1 MFLSDESALN
11 YLAGAILLTFPWLGI
26 AWGTWGVIWE
36 VFLLLAVFLLGRR
49 RGLPIA
55 AVFLLI
61 GYGVPLTV
69 FGATAFDQMSLVP
82 LAGLLGVLGW
92 HKHWPVR
99 VTFFWSAAFAA
110 VLGAIPTFPFVAQG
124 FDAKTSSD
132 MINTT
137 VQQYQAS
144 GLLAAMQQQGIT
156 EVQVRDLLQQGIR
169 LYASLLPSVAAIAAF
184 LEFGLV
190 FYIVRRWLN
199 DDDVVQVPFTRWS
212 LPWYA
217 VWGAV
222 LGIAFYLLGDQFSWT
237 VLRGMGINLMVVYG
251 AITLVLGT
259 SVYLYL
265 LQSPRIPRFLK
276 WSLIIASFI
285 YFFFSVVSIIM
296 FGLFDLVFNFRRLP
310 EES

>member
-1 MFLSDESALN
+1 MFLRDEVALN
-11 YLAGAILLTFPWLGI
+11 YLAGAIILTFPWLGI
-26 AWGTWGVIWE
+26 VLGTWSFFWGAL
-36 VFLLLAVFLLGRR
+36 LLLAVFLVGRR

-55 AVFLLI
+55 TLSLMI
-61 GYGVPLTV
+61 GYITPLIV
-69 FGATAFDQMSLVP
+69 FGATAFNLMSLVP

-99 VTFFWSAAFAA
+99 VTFFWGAALAA
-110 VLGAIPTFPFVAQG
+110 VLGTIPTLQFSVQG
-124 FDAKTSSD
+124 FSAATVSD
-132 MINTT
+132 MINMA

-144 GLLAAMQQQGIT
+144 GLLAVMQQKGIT
-156 EVQVRDLLQQGIR
+156 EVQVRDILQQGIQIYT
-169 LYASLLPSVAAIAAF
+169 LILPGFAALVA
-184 LEFGLV
+184 LVEFGVV
-190 FYIVRRWLN
+190 FYFARIWLN
-199 DDDVVQVPFTRWS
+199 ENEGRIPFMRWR

-237 VLRGMGINLMVVYG
+237 VLRGVGINLMVVYG
-251 AITLVLGT
+251 ALTLVLGA
-259 SVYLYL
+259 SVLVYL

-276 WSLIIASFI
+276 FALIIASFMYLFLSGI
-285 YFFFSVVSIIM
+285 GLIL